1 MLIARVGGRSRGCGE
16 MTLSV
21 EVAAGCMEEV
31 APAGLRLLLGIGG

>member
-21 EVAAGCMEEV
+21 EVAAGCMEG